1 MTLKPKMENSRL
13 WAPWRIS
20 YVSKENKQKK
30 CIFCQNVK
38 SKKENDFVVFI
49 NKYSFCLLNIY
60 PYNNGHLMVSPKK
73 HVKDLSQLNKEE
85 LLDLFSCLDKAKKLL
100 ESTLKPDGFNIGINL
115 SRSAG
120 AGIPG
125 HIHIH
130 IVPRWNGDTN
140 FMPVVA
146 KTKVISQSLSELHK
160 LLKKAYA
167 KS

>member
-1 MTLKPKMENSRL
+1 MI
-13 WAPWRIS
+13 A
-20 YVSKENKQKK
+20 
-30 CIFCQNVK
+30 
-38 SKKENDFVVFI
+38 
-49 NKYSFCLLNIY
+49 
-60 PYNNGHLMVSPKK
+60 PKK
-73 HVKDLSQLNKEE
+73 HVKDLSQLNKDE
-85 LLDLFSCLDKAKKLL
+85 LLDLFDSLNKAKKLL
-100 ESTLKPDGFNIGINL
+100 EKTLKPDGFNIGINL

-146 KTKVISQSLSELHK
+146 GTKVISQSLKELHK

-167 KS
+167 QS